1 MPHRNLVAP
10 VDLASPRDNP
20 SKMLQQPNELMVSQK
35 VTCETPLPDD
45 TTVEIIHSGKWLSFG
60 HINYTDPV
68 HKTRR
73 QWEFVRR
80 NRHTSSTVDAV
91 DILATL
97 TKKDMPDSIIL
108 VAQYRPAI
116 QQICVEFPAGLIDP
130 EESVFSAAK
139 RELLE
144 ETGYHSSETIYTSS
158 GLFYDAGLSD
168 SNMQLVHIQVDGDS
182 PQNQNPKSQL
192 ELDEWSM
199 ETLVFPLNDLLNSL
213 TGMHF
218 IFQNSC

>member
-80 NRHTSSTVDAV
+80 NRHTSSTVDGNPFIELYFPGVLLFGSNHLLAV

-168 SNMQLVHIQVDGDS
+168 SNMQLVHIQVRE
-182 PQNQNPKSQL
+182 N
-192 ELDEWSM
+192 SM
-199 ETLVFPLNDLLNSL
+199 LSISFVL
-213 TGMHF
+213 
-218 IFQNSC
+218 IF